1 MKYPIPTE
9 ISASQPPLGGYKN
22 SFQPGNM
29 LQGGNLQP
37 SNSKPASFGRKL
49 LDLAKIKIR
58 GPIYVGRNHTPF
70 QAGRNQISAFP
81 RSDLRSLSEER
92 KESPHGKEY
101 SEQESFNNGNV
112 DEFDIITKKDSQHQ
126 LYAEFSMLKSNIFE
140 IENSYR
146 NIRT

>member
-1 MKYPIPTE
+1 VF
-9 ISASQPPLGGYKN
+9 
-22 SFQPGNM
+22 FQIGFT
-29 LQGGNLQP
+29 GGNLQP

-112 DEFDIITKKDSQHQ
+112 DEFDIITKKGFFQIKLLFYLNIIDSQHQ